1 VIHKLLMA
9 NHIGGSHNNVSSYDQ
24 EDFEANNI
32 QPIGVAMR
40 SENVGEADEK
50 ILSPMIEQES
60 QSMLIGRSISFD
72 GLKKKHAKS
81 RFKIKGPS
89 SESSDDNHAKW
100 RKVDKML

>member
-1 VIHKLLMA
+1 
-9 NHIGGSHNNVSSYDQ
+9 
-24 EDFEANNI
+24 
-32 QPIGVAMR
+32 MR
-40 SENVGEADEK
+40 SDNVGEANEN

-60 QSMLIGRSISFD
+60 QSMLIGLGRSYSFD
-72 GLKKKHAKS
+72 GLKKKPAKS